1 MLIFLIQRYSF
12 FNVISKVWQVMQKK
26 CGVSQKRVSQDSTL
40 KYSLRHSTFSDGPR
54 MTPYHKKFRVR
65 SCEMW
70 CEMKETAISTTTLIS
85 CQKS

>member
-54 MTPYHKKFRVR
+54 MTPYHNKLRAEEADTKSLHRR
-65 SCEMW
+65 
-70 CEMKETAISTTTLIS
+70 TL
-85 CQKS
+85 QLFAD